1 MTTYKEI
8 KGTQIEV
15 LESDPS
21 NPVEGQVWYNSTS
34 NVLKGAAATTAGA
47 WSSGGNLNTGRRQM
61 AGAGTA
67 TSSIVAGG
75 YAPGGQTAATESWNG
90 SNWTEVNDLNQERYN
105 FQGSG
110 ASNTSA
116 LVFGG
121 QLPASSATLTELWN
135 GTTFTEQNDRNTGVV
150 GPASAGTA
158 TSALGFG
165 GEGPPQ
171 LAVTESWSVP
181 SISTKTIST
190 D

>member
-1 MTTYKEI
+1 
-8 KGTQIEV
+8 
-15 LESDPS
+15 
-21 NPVEGQVWYNSTS
+21 
-34 NVLKGAAATTAGA
+34 
-47 WSSGGNLNTGRRQM
+47 M
-61 AGAGTA
+61 AN
-67 TSSIVAGG
+67 
-75 YAPGGQTAATESWNG
+75 TESWNG
-90 SNWTEVNDLNQERYN
+90 TNWTNVTDMNTSRYN

-121 QLPASSATLTELWN
+121 QLPASSGAITELWN
-135 GTTFTEQNDRNTGVV
+135 GGAWSEQNDRNTGVV

-165 GEGPPQ
+165 GEGPPS

-181 SISTKTIST
+181 STTTKTIST

>member
-1 MTTYKEI
+1 MEWIQLTEVNDL
-8 KGTQIEV
+8 GTARY
-15 LESDPS
+15 S
-21 NPVEGQVWYNSTS
+21 
-34 NVLKGAAATTAGA
+34 
-47 WSSGGNLNTGRRQM
+47 M
-61 AGAGTA
+61 AGAGTS
-67 TSSIVAGG
+67 TSSVVAGG
-75 YAPGGQTAATESWNG
+75 YDTEAKNSVETWNG
-90 SNWTEVNDLNQERYN
+90 TNWTDAGTLTQGRYN

-181 SISTKTIST
+181 STTVKTIST